1 VKKRAATVLAKLQKR
16 EALGLLDDPAWA
28 VRSGAA
34 EGFGSIIDVD
44 AGMMAALEQFEK
56 AKDCRVSRP
65 VWMIKTQAR
74 TTVDK
79 APPTLR
85 VQFKELA
92 TP

>member
-1 VKKRAATVLAKLQKR
+1 MSRRAATVLAKLQKR
-16 EALGLLDDPAWA
+16 EAFGLLDHRSWA

-34 EGFGSIIDVD
+34 EGFGSIAD
-44 AGMMAALEQFEK
+44 AGMITVLEQFEK

-65 VWMIKTQAR
+65 VWMIKAQAR
-74 TTVDK
+74 TRVDE